1 MLTIA
6 TPYPLVVTL
15 FLSMVFVFGLVLWRR
30 GYRQINEDDEGT
42 GVVLAVGIVVFAIG
56 LGALLVVSS
65 RSPNLRRD
73 PLIIM
78 TFFIF
83 MIAVGAFQCAL
94 AGQGLANGY
103 IRSPGEEARG
113 IAPTSLYTLL
123 LMPTGDA
130 VSKDDSPARFWLE
143 IFFRVGIG
151 LVLVLFLPILF
162 VASRLG

>member
-1 MLTIA
+1 
-6 TPYPLVVTL
+6 
-15 FLSMVFVFGLVLWRR
+15 MVFIFCLVLWRR

-42 GVVLAVGIVVFAIG
+42 GFACVVAILAFAIG
-56 LGALLVVSS
+56 LGALLVVWF

-73 PLIIM
+73 PLIVM

-83 MIAVGAFQCAL
+83 TIALGAFQCAL

-103 IRSPGEEARG
+103 IRTPGEEARG

-143 IFFRVGIG
+143 IFFRAGIG
-151 LVLVLFLPILF
+151 LVFVLFLPILF
-162 VASRLG
+162 VAVRLG